1 MAQPPASFAEAIRW
15 LDDHIDYE
23 RVAPTRRELPSLDA
37 MTAALELLGN
47 PAQDLD
53 VIHVTGTNGKGSTS
67 AMISSVLVENG
78 LLVGT
83 YTSPNLHVV
92 NERIAIDG
100 QPIGD
105 DAFAEVLSRLAL
117 VESQLSE
124 RLTRFELLT
133 LAAICHFADEA
144 VEAAVI
150 EVGMGGTWDCTNVVD
165 GRVAVLTTVALDH
178 VQVLGSTEVE
188 IATDKSGIIKPGALV
203 VVGRVSDEVA
213 SIVEE
218 RTRAVGALDLWRLDD
233 TFSISSNRLAFGGR
247 LVDIDVPGGS
257 VRDLLVPLHGI
268 HQGDNAAVALAAAT
282 AFLGRAPS
290 DEVAELGL
298 AAAAVPGRLEVLG
311 HLPLL
316 IVDGAHNAA
325 GSASLAVALDE
336 GFHVPGP
343 QVCVLGMLE
352 GRDPI
357 DLLGPL
363 AAAGI
368 RQVVCVAPDTPRA
381 MATEKIAQ
389 AASELGLDAEQ
400 APSIE
405 AGVDRALSLAGS
417 DGMVLATGSLYVVG
431 DARIALLAS
440 NQSS

>member
-1 MAQPPASFAEAIRW
+1 MSTLGSTRTLQHPANAETMRSLSTVPVEDLSSALFPEWRFRI
-15 LDDHIDYE
+15 LE
-23 RVAPTRRELPSLDA
+23 APT
-37 MTAALELLGN
+37 
-47 PAQDLD
+47 
-53 VIHVTGTNGKGSTS
+53 
-67 AMISSVLVENG
+67 SVEG
-78 LLVGT
+78 LQMAPTFNHRSVQL
-83 YTSPNLHVV
+83 
-92 NERIAIDG
+92 
-100 QPIGD
+100 
-105 DAFAEVLSRLAL
+105 AEVLDLFSSVPAG
-117 VESQLSE
+117 V
-124 RLTRFELLT
+124 
-133 LAAICHFADEA
+133 
-144 VEAAVI
+144 VI
-150 EVGMGGTWDCTNVVD
+150 DCTL
-165 GRVAVLTTVALDH
+165 GGAGHAAALLEARSDLR
-178 VQVLGSTEVE
+178 VLG
-188 IATDKSGIIKPGALV
+188 
-203 VVGRVSDEVA
+203 
-213 SIVEE
+213 
-218 RTRAVGALDLWRLDD
+218 
-233 TFSISSNRLAFGGR
+233 
-247 LVDIDVPGGS
+247 ID
-257 VRDLLVPLHGI
+257 RDP
-268 HQGDNAAVALAAAT
+268 VALAAAT

-298 AAAAVPGRLEVLG
+298 AAAVVPGRLEVLG

-325 GSASLAVALDE
+325 GSAALAVALEE

>member
-257 VRDLLVPLHGI
+257 FRDLLVPLHGI

-440 NQSS
+440 NESR

>member
-257 VRDLLVPLHGI
+257 FRDLLVPLHGN

>member
-257 VRDLLVPLHGI
+257 FRDLLVPLHGN

-298 AAAAVPGRLEVLG
+298 AAAVVPGRLEVLG

-325 GSASLAVALDE
+325 GSAALAVALDE